1 MKRCVN
7 GCLEAHPPQLPVR
20 RRQAVRPHLAKTKVI
35 LVKAEAE
42 ERDVVGEETIV
53 KRGILRWS
61 QASLDIS
68 TIHSFKPKQMHPQD
82 KEVDVSSLREM
93 GMTF

>member
-7 GCLEAHPPQLPVR
+7 GCLEAHPPQLPVH

-42 ERDVVGEETIV
+42 GRYVAVEETLA
-53 KRGILRWS
+53 KRGILR
-61 QASLDIS
+61 
-68 TIHSFKPKQMHPQD
+68 
-82 KEVDVSSLREM
+82 
-93 GMTF
+93 